1 MCPVKKSPTILVADD
16 HPLLLKG
23 LVEELETKA
32 YQVIGQAKNGSN
44 ALSMIIENEPDI
56 AILDVEM
63 PLLSGIEV
71 IQKVKENQEVTKFI
85 ILTSHKENGI
95 IIQAKNL
102 HISGYLLKDEPFEEL
117 ENCIQAVIRGEMY
130 FSKTF
135 SEVLEEK
142 VNPQLKK
149 IKYLTPSER
158 TILRMIAQDNSSKK
172 IAQKLSISIRTVEKH
187 RSNIINKLDLSFS
200 EDSLSSWVKDNKE
213 LILSL

>member
-1 MCPVKKSPTILVADD
+1 
-16 HPLLLKG
+16 
-23 LVEELETKA
+23 
-32 YQVIGQAKNGSN
+32 
-44 ALSMIIENEPDI
+44 
-56 AILDVEM
+56 
-63 PLLSGIEV
+63 
-71 IQKVKENQEVTKFI
+71 
-85 ILTSHKENGI
+85 
-95 IIQAKNL
+95 
-102 HISGYLLKDEPFEEL
+102 
-117 ENCIQAVIRGEMY
+117 MY

-172 IAQKLSISIRTVEKH
+172 IALKLSISIRTVEKH

-200 EDSLSSWVKDNKE
+200 EASLSSWVRDNKE